1 MAHRQTGG
9 YKEEPGVAVPGD
21 HSSALR
27 RATVNLFL
35 RRALSRR
42 VHAGSQVVQLHSARA
57 TALRC
62 NPALVRAPGTG
73 RGRGVFF
80 AGGWFGR
87 CGFDTF
93 QKTASVD
100 RLRGLDSTGGGRA
113 GTFAQDSRLKGSSVG
128 SSGLVS
134 QWTGLCTWV
143 AKGSSACCPIPRG
156 AHYSAKGGAGSC
168 TVPSPAYDPLRDR
181 DPPNVIHR
189 FFASL
194 FCSLNFVLL
203 FLARSCLQENYQPI
217 TALAAGAR
225 RSITRSGEASAQDG
239 LDTCVSRGPVGSRAR
254 PSAGSGLVAVCQGL
268 NAAKTGALDRG
279 SSEAGQGSKGSYGSH
294 GPRCL
299 PPLAPSNLT
308 HGPSAPRCCSQSHL
322 FRLSPL
328 PASLTGLPPTHR
340 WGPSIPDAYHTLPY
354 HPTTPGLPICIL
366 AFAWRVYFNGQ
377 PPLPHGPRPHPL
389 PPQGPS

>member
-1 MAHRQTGG
+1 VYSFPNNCFVTRWSLSRMGIIALVR
-9 YKEEPGVAVPGD
+9 Y
-21 HSSALR
+21 SATRVLHCDVR
-27 RATVNLFL
+27 LLICFL

-42 VHAGSQVVQLHSARA
+42 VHAGSQVVQLHPARA

-194 FCSLNFVLL
+194 FCCLNFVLL

-217 TALAAGAR
+217 TALASGAR
-225 RSITRSGEASAQDG
+225 RSITRSVCRTRATVQIAQ
-239 LDTCVSRGPVGSRAR
+239 A
-254 PSAGSGLVAVCQGL
+254 
-268 NAAKTGALDRG
+268 
-279 SSEAGQGSKGSYGSH
+279 
-294 GPRCL
+294 
-299 PPLAPSNLT
+299 
-308 HGPSAPRCCSQSHL
+308 
-322 FRLSPL
+322 
-328 PASLTGLPPTHR
+328 
-340 WGPSIPDAYHTLPY
+340 
-354 HPTTPGLPICIL
+354 
-366 AFAWRVYFNGQ
+366 
-377 PPLPHGPRPHPL
+377 
-389 PPQGPS
+389 